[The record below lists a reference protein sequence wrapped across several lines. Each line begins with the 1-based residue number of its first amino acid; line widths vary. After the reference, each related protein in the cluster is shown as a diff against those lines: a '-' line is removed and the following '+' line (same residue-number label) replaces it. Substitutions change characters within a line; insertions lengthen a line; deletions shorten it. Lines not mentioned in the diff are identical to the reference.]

1 MKTLQSLGSRRF
13 SASCWGKISLA
24 LVFFMLGAEMALGQ
38 TTVTG
43 TVRGADQSPLPG
55 VSVAVKGTSL
65 GTITDT
71 NGKYSIAVPADA
83 KALVFSFIGMEMQ
96 EVAIGSAEVYDV
108 TLTESMTNLDEVV
121 VIGYGA
127 QSRETVTTSISKLDR
142 KVLENVPYSNVA
154 SALQGTLSG
163 VRVQTLTGMPGSAP
177 RIIIRGGTSI
187 NNPDG
192 AAPLYIVDGIIRSNI
207 NTIDQSDIESVQI
220 LKDAAATSIYG
231 ARAANGVVI
240 IVTKSG
246 EAGKVEV
253 DYQYNM
259 TISDNVEEYD
269 MLNARDYIYYQRLG
283 IWRSATYGNKP
294 AQMAILSS
302 ASSAGTGNDLTNN
315 TAYTTQYLSPAN
327 EHKLNEGWQT
337 MPDPIDP
344 TKTIIFDDF
353 DFQNILFRRGI
364 SHDHSFTASGGTEDL
379 RFSAGLGY
387 LTADGIVI
395 TTKYKRLNGHLNG
408 DLKVNDKLSIYGRL
422 IYATSDDNNPTNAST
437 FGRSIG
443 LPPTAKYKFEDG
455 TFAPGQSSSLG
466 NNEYYLNTVDNRSVK
481 DDLTIAFGARWQLL
495 PGLTFDPQISMWQTV
510 AESRSFQKAFW
521 NGPLSYVTTRNA
533 SAYFVKYRQRQADAI
548 FTYAKSFNSVHN
560 LEAKAGFSYFGSINS
575 GLGASGR
582 DAATDLIPTLNASAT
597 PVSVSTSVANPDYPN
612 SGTATMSP
620 STESQQLIYGFF
632 GRINYD
638 YKQKYLLSLN
648 ARYDGASNLGDDYKW
663 GLFPGVSVGWNL
675 HHEEF
680 WKALPT
686 DLLKLKLRASYGEN
700 GNISGLGPY
709 TAQGQ
714 YSVGTRYGGF
724 AAVQNAVMAN
734 PTLQW
739 EQSKTLNFGADVG
752 LFDSRVNIMF
762 DVYRRVTDNLLANLA
777 LPHSTGFAS
786 TLTNLGSLE
795 NKGIELE
802 LNARIMPAGSAFQ
815 WDAAFNIS
823 TVKNKILKLP
833 NNGTLNNRIGGV
845 EVWDEKAG
853 AYVFKGGLQ
862 EGSTMGD
869 YYTYKMLGV
878 YATDEDAAGAP
889 VDNLTPIA
897 DKKVYGG
904 DAIIAD
910 LDGNNII
917 DTRDQVYAG
926 NLYPNLHGGFS
937 SSFSYKNLSLI
948 VRTDFTAGQTIFNY
962 TRLTLIA
969 QLQGDNGLSSEV
981 LRSWENQGD
990 VTDIPQFVYADQQV
1004 RNKLYRN
1011 VSSNTMF
1018 YEKGDYLAL
1027 REVTLAYN
1035 LPTNL
1040 IQKVKIARARI
1051 NVTGHNLHYF
1061 TNFKGLNPEYGG
1073 QDNGRYPI
1081 PRNIVVGLN
1090 VTF

>member
-1 MKTLQSLGSRRF
+1 MKTLQMLRHRKLSVS
-13 SASCWGKISLA
+13 SSCGKVCLA
-24 LVFFMLGAEMALGQ
+24 LIFMLSVEIAFAQ
-38 TTVTG
+38 TTVSG
-43 TVRGADQSPLPG
+43 TVRGVDQSPLPG
-55 VSVAVKGTSL
+55 VSISVKGTTI
-65 GTITDT
+65 GTITDN
-71 NGKYSIAVPADA
+71 NGRYSINVPPDA
-83 KALVFSFIGMEMQ
+83 KTLIFSFIGMEMQ
-96 EVAIGSAEVYDV
+96 EVAIGSADVYDV
-108 TLTESMTNLDEVV
+108 TLTESMTSLGEVV
-121 VIGYGA
+121 VVGYGA
-127 QSRETVTTSISKLDR
+127 QSRETVTTSISKVDTE
-142 KVLENVPYSNVA
+142 VLENVPYSNVA
-154 SALQGTLSG
+154 SALQGTVSG
-163 VRVQTLTGMPGSAP
+163 VRVQTLSGMPGAAP

-192 AAPLYIVDGIIRSNI
+192 AAPLYIVDGIIRTNI
-207 NTIDQSDIESVQI
+207 NTIDQSDIESIQI

-246 EAGKVEV
+246 QAGKVEV

-259 TISDNVEEYD
+259 TISENTEKYD
-269 MLNARDYIYYQRLG
+269 LLGARDYIYYQRLG
-283 IWRSATYGNKP
+283 IYRSSTFGNKP

-327 EHKLNEGWQT
+327 EHKLNEGWES

-353 DFQNILFRRGI
+353 DFQNILFRTGI
-364 SHDHSFTASGGTEDL
+364 SHDHSFTASGGTENL
-379 RFSAGLGY
+379 RFSGGLGY

-395 TTKYKRLNGHLNG
+395 TTKYKRLNTHLNG
-408 DLKVNDKLSIYGRL
+408 DLKINDKLSIFGRL
-422 IYATSDDNNPTNAST
+422 IYATTQDNNPTNAST

-466 NNEYYLNTVDNRSVK
+466 NNEYLLNTQVNKNVG
-481 DDLTIAFGARWQLL
+481 DDLTIAFGARWELL

-510 AESRSFQKAFW
+510 GESRSFQKAFW
-521 NGPLSYVTTRNA
+521 NGPLSYVVTRAA
-533 SAYFVKYRQRQADAI
+533 SGAFSKYRQRQADGV
-548 FTYAKSFNSVHN
+548 FTYAKSFNTAHN
-560 LEAKAGFSYFGSINS
+560 LEAKAGFSYFGSVSSALSAN
-575 GLGASGR
+575 GR

-597 PVSVSTSVANPDYPN
+597 PVAVNGSEN
-612 SGTATMSP
+612 
-620 STESQQLIYGFF
+620 EQLIYGFF
-632 GRINYD
+632 GRVNYD
-638 YKQKYLLSLN
+638 FQQKYLLSLN
-648 ARYDGASNLGDDYKW
+648 ARYDGASNLGNDYKW
-663 GLFPGVSVGWNL
+663 GLFPGISVGWNM
-675 HHEEF
+675 HQENF
-680 WKALPT
+680 WKIFP
-686 DLLKLKLRASYGEN
+686 DELLRLKLRASYGEN

-714 YSVGTRYGGF
+714 YSVGSRYGGF
-724 AAVQNAVMAN
+724 AAIQNTVMAN

-739 EQSKTLNFGADVG
+739 EQSKTLNFGLDLGV
-752 LFDSRVNIMF
+752 FDSRVNVMF
-762 DVYRRVTDNLLANLA
+762 DVYRRVTDNLLANMA
-777 LPHSTGFAS
+777 LPQSTGFAS

-795 NKGIELE
+795 NKGVELE
-802 LNARIMPAGSAFQ
+802 LNARIMPPSSPFQ

-833 NNGTLNNRIGGV
+833 PNGVLNNRIGGV
-845 EVWDEKAG
+845 EVWDEKTG
-853 AYVFKGGLQ
+853 AYVWKGGLQ
-862 EGSTMGD
+862 EGGTMGD

-878 YATDEDAAGAP
+878 YATDEEAAGAP

-926 NLYPNLHGGFS
+926 NIYPTMHGGFS
-937 SSFSYKNLSLI
+937 SSFSYKNLSLT
-948 VRTDFTAGQTIFNY
+948 VRTDYTVGQTIYNY

-969 QLQGDNGLSSEV
+969 QLQGDNGLSSEL

-1011 VSSNTMF
+1011 VASNDMF
-1018 YEKGDYLAL
+1018 YERGDFLSL
-1027 REVTLAYN
+1027 REVTLAYT
-1035 LPTNL
+1035 LPASL
-1040 IQKVKIARARI
+1040 MERVKIARARI

-1061 TNFKGLNPEYGG
+1061 TKFKGLNPEYGG
-1073 QDNGRYPI
+1073 QDNGRFPI

>member
-1 MKTLQSLGSRRF
+1 MKTLHMLRSRSF
-13 SASCWGKISLA
+13 SASSGWGKIFLA
-24 LVFFMLGAEMALGQ
+24 LTFLMLGAGMVFAQ
-38 TTVTG
+38 TTITG

-55 VSVAVKGTSL
+55 VSIAVKGTTV
-65 GTITDT
+65 GTISDT

-83 KALVFSFIGMEMQ
+83 KTLLFSFIGMEIQ
-96 EVAIGSAEVYDV
+96 EVAIGSADVYDV
-108 TLTESMTNLDEVV
+108 TLTESMTSLDEVV

-127 QSRETVTTSISKLDR
+127 QSRETITTSISKVDT

-154 SALQGTLSG
+154 SALQGTVAG

-207 NTIDQSDIESVQI
+207 NTIDQSDIESIQI

-246 EAGKVEV
+246 QAGKVEV

-259 TISDNVEEYD
+259 SVSNNVEEYD

-283 IWRSATYGNKP
+283 VYRSATYGNKP
-294 AQMAILSS
+294 AQLSILAS

-327 EHKLNEGWQT
+327 EHKLNEGWQS

-344 TKTIIFDDF
+344 TRTIIFDDF
-353 DFQNILFRRGI
+353 DFQNILYRTGV
-364 SHDHSFTASGGTEDL
+364 SHDHSFTVSGGTEEL
-379 RFSAGLGY
+379 TFSAGLGY
-387 LTADGIVI
+387 LTSEGIVI
-395 TTKYKRLNGHLNG
+395 NTKYKRLNGHLNG

-422 IYATSDDNNPTNAST
+422 IYATNEDNNPTNAST

-455 TFAPGQSSSLG
+455 TLAPGQSSSLG
-466 NNEYYLNTVDNRSVK
+466 NNEYYLNSQNSKTVG

-495 PGLTFDPQISMWQTV
+495 PGLSFDPQISMWQTV
-510 AESRSFQKAFW
+510 GEARSFQKAFW
-521 NGPLSYVTTRNA
+521 NGPLSYVVTRAA
-533 SAYFVKYRQRQADAI
+533 SGSFSKYRQRQADAV
-548 FTYAKSFNSVHN
+548 FTYAKSFNAAHN
-560 LEAKAGFSYFGSINS
+560 LEAKAGFSYFGSTAS
-575 GLGASGR
+575 ALSASGR

-597 PVSVSTSVANPDYPN
+597 PVSVSGSEND
-612 SGTATMSP
+612 
-620 STESQQLIYGFF
+620 QLIYGFF

-663 GLFPGVSVGWNL
+663 GLFPGVSLGWNL

-680 WKALPT
+680 WSALPT
-686 DLLKLKLRASYGEN
+686 DLLRLKLRASYGEN

-724 AAVQNAVMAN
+724 AAIQNTVMAN

-739 EQSKTLNFGADVG
+739 EQSKTLNFGADLGV
-752 LFDSRVNIMF
+752 LDSRVNILF

-777 LPHSTGFAS
+777 LPHSTGFSS

-802 LNARIMPAGSAFQ
+802 LSARIMPAGSAFQ

-823 TVKNKILKLP
+823 TVKNKILRLP
-833 NNGTLNNRIGGV
+833 DNGVLNNRVGGV

-862 EGSTMGD
+862 EGGTMGD

-878 YATDEDAAGAP
+878 YATDEEAAGAP
-889 VDNLTPIA
+889 LDNLTPIA
-897 DKKVYGG
+897 DKNLYGG

-926 NLYPNLHGGFS
+926 NIYPTLQGGFS

-948 VRTDFTAGQTIFNY
+948 VRTDYTVGHTIYNY
-962 TRLTLIA
+962 TRLSMIA

-1011 VSSNTMF
+1011 VTSNDMF
-1018 YEKGDYLAL
+1018 YERGDFLAL

-1035 LPTNL
+1035 LPMSL
-1040 IQKVKIARARI
+1040 MQKVKIARARI

-1061 TNFKGLNPEYGG
+1061 TKFKGLSYEFGG
-1073 QDNGRYPI
+1073 QDSGRYPI